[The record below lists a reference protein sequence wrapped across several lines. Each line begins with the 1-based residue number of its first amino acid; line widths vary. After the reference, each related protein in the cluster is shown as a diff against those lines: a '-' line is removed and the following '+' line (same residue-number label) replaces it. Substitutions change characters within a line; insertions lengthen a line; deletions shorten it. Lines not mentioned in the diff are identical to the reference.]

1 VVPCLVLAWPRQGEP
16 EAIRP
21 ARAPFMFTFDV
32 NCAPFTF
39 DAHSDVAAEISARSR
54 CNIAQRRTGAI
65 KTAVEGGPRGH
76 QGGEGL
82 QINEGGFTGSC
93 WTCGGCHRSDRC
105 EIKWL
110 RQLSR
115 SIRRLAQGGRDESWL
130 VHKAR
135 ETVGQ
140 VRRMKTPGPTAI
152 PIFELPRPREKT
164 GGGGRPGSLAI
175 RKAKRPRKRKM
186 KTKTKTAA
194 AQEQGMQQE
203 ADAAVERQAA
213 IDETVEAL
221 FERYAAEEN
230 SRRRG
235 RRGMVGAAVK
245 EKEEVQQ
252 EEDSRWAAAK
262 KKEVQ
267 QEEDSRWAAVKEK
280 EEVQQEEDSRWA
292 AAAGKEEADAA
303 EENSRSSDNCRG
315 RRGGMVSSSSERQ
328 DERMQQEK
336 HLPADLKTFERQL
349 MQLEKHLPANLKPFE
364 RQLVHEMAEE
374 AGLSHES
381 VGEGA
386 TRHIVLRHKTIFV

>member
-1 VVPCLVLAWPRQGEP
+1 
-16 EAIRP
+16 
-21 ARAPFMFTFDV
+21 MFTFDV
-32 NCAPFTF
+32 NCAPFTC
-39 DAHSDVAAEISARSR
+39 SDVAAEISARSR

-65 KTAVEGGPRGH
+65 KTAVEGGPRRH

-135 ETVGQ
+135 ETLGQ

-152 PIFELPRPREKT
+152 PIFELPTPREKT

-213 IDETVEAL
+213 IDKTVEAL

-235 RRGMVGAAVK
+235 RRGMVG
-245 EKEEVQQ
+245 
-252 EEDSRWAAAK
+252 
-262 KKEVQ
+262 
-267 QEEDSRWAAVKEK
+267 AAVKEK

-336 HLPADLKTFERQL
+336 HLPANLKPFERQL